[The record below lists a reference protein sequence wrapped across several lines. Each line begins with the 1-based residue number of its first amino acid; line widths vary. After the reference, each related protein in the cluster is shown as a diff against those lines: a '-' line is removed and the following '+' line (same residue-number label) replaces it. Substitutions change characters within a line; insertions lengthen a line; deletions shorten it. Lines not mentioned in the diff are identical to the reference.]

1 MHYHIE
7 AKKSSREV
15 AKFGVELWERIN
27 GKEEGFPSLPEL
39 FGQMQSKVIETDEIK
54 RLNEIVIIA
63 RNELADITA
72 ARNDLKGKLRASRR
86 TNTTIESADIQKL
99 QLLELNLK
107 EMEKRV
113 KVFTLNYD
121 MERVC
126 VYLYQEIESSG
137 ISAANYDQRALI
149 AQASLVDK
157 QLSAIMAG
165 LRLSIGSSSDE
176 IAASR
181 YSLSTGIKEELISL
195 IDDDELTL
203 ICSEVGLP

>member
-1 MHYHIE
+1 
-7 AKKSSREV
+7 
-15 AKFGVELWERIN
+15 
-27 GKEEGFPSLPEL
+27 
-39 FGQMQSKVIETDEIK
+39 MQSKVIETDEIK

-86 TNTTIESADIQKL
+86 TNTTIESSDIQKL

-126 VYLYQEIESSG
+126 VYLYQEIETSG

-203 ICSEVGLP
+203 ICSEVSLTNCHHDLPSLLYCILGIFYSL